1 MTEPTTDWGELP
13 YRTAALL
20 LKQHQGT
27 ITAGEQQEL
36 DHLMD
41 APARQ
46 RLLAEINDFPAL
58 EARLNRLGRFNSP
71 AAWQQVNHKR
81 IHTSNKRSLRQRF
94 YWAAAAALSGIA
106 ATAWFL
112 SSRQPVNN
120 LARLVPDDRF
130 GYQNDVLPGTSRATL
145 TLSNGKTVQLQGDD
159 FLLEEKD
166 GTRLRSDSGA
176 LQYNALTAS
185 GSETLYNTLRV
196 PLAGTYRI
204 VLPDGTAVWLNAA
217 SELRFPVRFTGS
229 QRIVSLRGEGYFEVA
244 PDAQKPF
251 SVQVA
256 GDTINVLGTAFN
268 ISAYQPGRTA
278 TTLVSGKVAVA
289 ARKGS
294 KALQPGQQAVSTA
307 AALQVSPADM
317 EKATAWKNGYFYFS
331 NESIAEVM
339 EQLTR
344 WYGITVAYEGAV
356 DTRMRIGGS
365 ISREASLGEVL
376 EQLRLLSGLQFNIS
390 GSKLT
395 VSAAR
400 KQ

>member
-1 MTEPTTDWGELP
+1 MTEPTTDWGDLP
-13 YRTAALL
+13 YRTATLL
-20 LKQHQGT
+20 LKQHQGA
-27 ITAGEQQEL
+27 ITTAELQEL
-36 DHLMD
+36 NTLVD

-46 RLLAEINDFPAL
+46 RLLAELNDFPAL
-58 EARLNRLGRFNSP
+58 EARLQRLARFNSA
-71 AAWQQVNHKR
+71 AAWQQVNDKR
-81 IHTSNKRSLRQRF
+81 IHAHHKRSPRQRF
-94 YWAAAAALSGIA
+94 YWAAAAMLTGIA
-106 ATAWFL
+106 AIAWFL
-112 SSRQPVNN
+112 SSRQIENN
-120 LARLVPDDRF
+120 HARLVPDDRF
-130 GYQNDVLPGTSRATL
+130 GHQNDVLPGTSRATL
-145 TLSNGKTVQLQGDD
+145 TLSNGQTVQLRGED

-176 LQYNALTAS
+176 LQYNTLAAS

-244 PDAQKPF
+244 ADAQKPF
-251 SVQVA
+251 SVQVE

-268 ISAYQPGRTA
+268 ISAYQSGRTA
-278 TTLVSGKVAVA
+278 TTLVSGKVAIA
-289 ARKGS
+289 ARKGR
-294 KALQPGQQAVSTA
+294 KALTPGQQAVSTTT
-307 AALQVSPADM
+307 ALQVSPADM

-339 EQLTR
+339 QQLTR
-344 WYGITVAYEGAV
+344 WYGITVVYESAI
-356 DTRMRIGGS
+356 DSRMRIGGS

-390 GSKLT
+390 GSELK
-395 VSAAR
+395 VAAA
-400 KQ
+400 KKK